1 MADLSSLL
9 GTPGKQVPSAAPTSH
24 EVDSGND
31 TWRSHL
37 RIGEAYN
44 QHLPSTWDASYVP
57 PTASASVP
65 RVSLAVST
73 DLKQWNYRYMFE
85 KKGERS
91 MELDTRLSVMG
102 DEIRHA
108 FGLTAE
114 WDDPS
119 IPNQESIY
127 TVGRIC
133 ARVDPGTRNEEQKE
147 HVRLTPANLML
158 ETSRMVGNG
167 QRISLVIDPQCTVR
181 YAWASQAESISS
193 VTGLFPGMILG
204 VKGRNGS
211 GQRFVAEELLIPPPL
226 PHPATLQSE
235 LMTNQY
241 GESRLAGTPLRVM
254 MAGGPFTPTSDLEYG
269 PWHAFMTHVELARP
283 DVLLLLGPF
292 VSVQHPIIAT
302 GNLDTL
308 PTDLFKH
315 HISRRITRLIER
327 SPSTVVILVPST
339 DDMIHTHYAYPQP
352 FLDKSD
358 PTLGL
363 PKRVRC
369 LPNPSVFYVNELAIG
384 VSTADTLGDLRR
396 EELVQRVQ
404 SGSQGTPQSKG
415 VNDPIVR
422 LARHVL
428 GQRHFYPLFPPSPV
442 SRVPLDLSH
451 SRLCAFDTS
460 TPDLIL
466 LPSTSTKPCIRIV
479 DSSVVV
485 NPGSLVSSDESGTH
499 PSAYVQMQ
507 VDPMPRER
515 LQATIDDAD
524 PLLTH
529 ELYRR
534 ARIDLVYT

>member
-9 GTPGKQVPSAAPTSH
+9 GVPGTHVQSATPIGD
-24 EVDSGND
+24 EVNPDDGV
-31 TWRSHL
+31 WRSRL
-37 RIGEAYN
+37 RIGEGHN
-44 QHLPSTWDASYVP
+44 QHMPSTWDATYVP
-57 PTASASVP
+57 QTVSDSAP
-65 RVSLAVST
+65 RISLAVSM

-91 MELDTRLSVMG
+91 IELDTRLTVMG
-102 DEIRHA
+102 EEIRHA
-108 FGLTAE
+108 FGLTVE
-114 WDDPS
+114 WDDPT

-133 ARVDPGTRNEEQKE
+133 ARVDPGPQSEEQNE
-147 HVRLTPANLML
+147 HIRLTPANLML

-167 QRISLVIDPQCTVR
+167 QRISLVIDPKCTVR
-181 YAWASQAESISS
+181 YAWASQTESVSS

-204 VKGRNGS
+204 IKGRNGS

-226 PHPATLQSE
+226 PQPATLRSE

-254 MAGGPFTPTSDLEYG
+254 MAGGPFTPSSNMNYG
-269 PWHAFMTHVELARP
+269 PWHAFMTHVERARP
-283 DVLLLLGPF
+283 DMLVLLGPF
-292 VSVQHPIIAT
+292 VSAKHPSIAT
-302 GNLDTL
+302 GKLDTL
-308 PTDLFKH
+308 PTDLFKY
-315 HISRRITRLIER
+315 HISRRIARLVER

-339 DDMIHTHYAYPQP
+339 EDIIHTHCAYPQP

-358 PTLGL
+358 SALGL

-404 SGSQGTPQSKG
+404 PGSSGTPQSKG

-422 LARHVL
+422 LVRHVL
-428 GQRHFYPLFPPSPV
+428 GQRHFYPLFPPSPA
-442 SRVPLDLSH
+442 SQLPLDLSH

-466 LPSTSTKPCIRIV
+466 LPSTSTKPCIRVV

-485 NPGSLVSSDESGTH
+485 NPGSLVCSDESATH
-499 PSAYVQMQ
+499 PSAFVQMQ
-507 VDPMPRER
+507 VDPMPHEK
-515 LQATIDDAD
+515 LQATIDDDD

-529 ELYRR
+529 ELHHR